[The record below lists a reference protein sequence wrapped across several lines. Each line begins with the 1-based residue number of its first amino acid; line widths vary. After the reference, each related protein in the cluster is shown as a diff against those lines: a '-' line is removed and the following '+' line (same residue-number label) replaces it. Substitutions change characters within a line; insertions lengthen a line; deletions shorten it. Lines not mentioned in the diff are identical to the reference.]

1 MTAQLPIYTVK
12 KLNSFQ
18 EIFTEADFL
27 IGVTPNFPITLTD
40 IPLED
45 ERSDEISPLEN
56 ELKYIKEEFVNIYV
70 TKDIRDW
77 NKRKIFKRKKTEHT
91 AFLEDFY
98 NKKLK
103 HLFSLVDW
111 EYDVYNS
118 ISVSHPWYEV
128 DHIDKFR
135 QAQGTLKIDWEH
147 AVEWNREEL
156 DINQLTKSGEN
167 DKLLELVRPEI
178 SLIESFDTDVEVEN
192 IETVQ
197 NLDSNLNEEIQKAL
211 VIETQ
216 EAVPLSKAER
226 EYKMLQDKADRL
238 KQVNVRANVAA
249 PILKMSE
256 GKKAAIEE
264 QQGSKLGRR
273 FATVLEHARFAE
285 QHKNC
290 KTDLLLAELR
300 NFHRPRLSSSMKSKT
315 WEIVFHKSANNQK
328 LIERR
333 SRFKVSQDI
342 ENVSLVEGEFI
353 CVEYIEEFPP
363 ILSNIGMASK
373 IINYHRCTDDNSKNS
388 SKSSQDES
396 IKNAIE
402 NLDQNNQRVPRHF
415 RLLLEQRSK
424 KSNIESGDANLP
436 KLALGKLEILG
447 ENDEFPFLGSL
458 EKGQVQTSICTNMFS
473 APIFPQKKISNDFL
487 LIRIKVQPKLVTFAI
502 REIEKIYVCGQL
514 EPYQKVPKPIKKMN
528 LTKEQEDFITLNIV
542 RYFHSHFEINHEGIE
557 FDSIKD
563 MFRVS
568 RYKPAYSEA
577 NLKRIMRQFAD
588 ELDEKWYLKNF
599 YRDKRN
605 SALEAAEKERRF
617 SVDKLES
624 SFKPEYVCLQE
635 SCNANEVRLLDA
647 GIENIE
653 LSKLELWLTRMVQIL
668 GFYEK
673 RSRTLSKGLKVMNQ
687 PEGIFKLNKLKLLFD
702 KKAKAIKEKVE
713 MGRYIWRRLANA
725 SWNTTEAFVDSLGS
739 GRLELDNIW
748 GDPSGRKEGFSYI
761 K

>member
-1 MTAQLPIYTVK
+1 
-12 KLNSFQ
+12 
-18 EIFTEADFL
+18 
-27 IGVTPNFPITLTD
+27 
-40 IPLED
+40 
-45 ERSDEISPLEN
+45 
-56 ELKYIKEEFVNIYV
+56 
-70 TKDIRDW
+70 
-77 NKRKIFKRKKTEHT
+77 
-91 AFLEDFY
+91 
-98 NKKLK
+98 
-103 HLFSLVDW
+103 
-111 EYDVYNS
+111 
-118 ISVSHPWYEV
+118 
-128 DHIDKFR
+128 
-135 QAQGTLKIDWEH
+135 
-147 AVEWNREEL
+147 
-156 DINQLTKSGEN
+156 
-167 DKLLELVRPEI
+167 
-178 SLIESFDTDVEVEN
+178 
-192 IETVQ
+192 
-197 NLDSNLNEEIQKAL
+197 
-211 VIETQ
+211 
-216 EAVPLSKAER
+216 
-226 EYKMLQDKADRL
+226 
-238 KQVNVRANVAA
+238 
-249 PILKMSE
+249 
-256 GKKAAIEE
+256 
-264 QQGSKLGRR
+264 
-273 FATVLEHARFAE
+273 
-285 QHKNC
+285 
-290 KTDLLLAELR
+290 
-300 NFHRPRLSSSMKSKT
+300 
-315 WEIVFHKSANNQK
+315 
-328 LIERR
+328 
-333 SRFKVSQDI
+333 
-342 ENVSLVEGEFI
+342 
-353 CVEYIEEFPP
+353 
-363 ILSNIGMASK
+363 
-373 IINYHRCTDDNSKNS
+373 
-388 SKSSQDES
+388 
-396 IKNAIE
+396 
-402 NLDQNNQRVPRHF
+402 
-415 RLLLEQRSK
+415 
-424 KSNIESGDANLP
+424 
-436 KLALGKLEILG
+436 
-447 ENDEFPFLGSL
+447 
-458 EKGQVQTSICTNMFS
+458 MFS
-473 APIFPQKKISNDFL
+473 APIFPQKNISNDFL